1 MKTDGDAV
9 CTGALAEFRF
19 YEELND
25 FLPPSQRKRSF
36 RYQCALRATV
46 KQAIEAIGVPHTE
59 VELILVNGESVDFSH
74 LLDDGD
80 RVSVYPQFESID
92 ITPLLRVRE
101 RPLRTPRFIADAH
114 LAALARYLR
123 MLGFDV
129 HLDESLGDTQIAELG
144 AGEKRIVLTR
154 DRELLKH
161 RIITHG
167 CYVHETKPRRQLE
180 EIVARLDLLGAMQPF
195 TRCME
200 CNQELT
206 EVDKNDVVHKLP
218 PGTARYYDRFSCC
231 TGCGKIYWPGSHYRR
246 MRALIDELRPPTHL
260 TP

>member
-1 MKTDGDAV
+1 M
-9 CTGALAEFRF
+9 GALAEFRF

-25 FLPPSQRKRSF
+25 FLPRARRKRGF
-36 RYQCALRATV
+36 HYRCARRATV

-74 LLDDGD
+74 LVGEGD
-80 RVSVYPQFESID
+80 RVSVYPQFESLD

-101 RPLRTPRFIADAH
+101 RPLRTPRFIVDAH

-123 MLGFDV
+123 MLGFDA
-129 HLDESLGDTQIAELG
+129 HLDETLDDAQVAEL
-144 AGEKRIVLTR
+144 AVREKRIVLTR

-167 CYVHETKPRRQLE
+167 CYVHATNPRRQLA
-180 EIVARLDLLGAMQPF
+180 EIVARLELLGAMAPF

-200 CNQELT
+200 CNAELT
-206 EVDKNDVVHKLP
+206 DVEKSAVVNRLP
-218 PGTARYYDRFSCC
+218 LGTARYYDRFSSCQ
-231 TGCGKIYWPGSHYRR
+231 GCRKVYWPGSHHRR
-246 MRALIDELRPPTHL
+246 MCALIDELRAL
-260 TP
+260 AIEKE